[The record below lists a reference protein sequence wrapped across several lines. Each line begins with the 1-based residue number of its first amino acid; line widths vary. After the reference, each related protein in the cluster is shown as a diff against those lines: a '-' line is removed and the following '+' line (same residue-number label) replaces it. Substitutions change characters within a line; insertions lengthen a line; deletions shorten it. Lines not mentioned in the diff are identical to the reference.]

1 MKPELFSGQP
11 LDEIEALVRLAGDY
25 VHPSD
30 ELRPNVLEAARTAAK
45 EQRARRRIARLAAV
59 FFLAAVSVASL
70 TGTRATDDSAY
81 ASNFWQGS
89 LNAPVQS
96 ASERDRSGWEM
107 VDSFTELRRHQARLL
122 RLAL

>member
-25 VHPSD
+25 VQPSD
-30 ELRPNVLEAARTAAK
+30 DLRPSVLEAARAATK

-59 FFLAAVSVASL
+59 FFLAVVSVASL
-70 TGTRATDDSAY
+70 SGAGSTGASAY
-81 ASNFWQGS
+81 AASFWQGP
-89 LNAPVQS
+89 LHAPVQS